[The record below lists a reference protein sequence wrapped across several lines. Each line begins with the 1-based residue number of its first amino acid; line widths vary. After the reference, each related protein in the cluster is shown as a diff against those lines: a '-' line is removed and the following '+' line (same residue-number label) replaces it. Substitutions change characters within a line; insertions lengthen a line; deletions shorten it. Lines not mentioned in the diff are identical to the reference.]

1 MYTDYPTDCEI
12 HAYVDLELD
21 ASRAQTIKEQAV
33 LDPELGK
40 RISEIRALKEQLAH
54 AFDDSSAAGSD
65 HASALDLAD
74 IDRSALL
81 VANATKSRP
90 TRSGAGVFPL
100 IIVGTLLGGMAMGY
114 VTGQHQ
120 NRSTPDDWVAQMVS
134 YQEMYT
140 QATIAAIQT
149 PNENP
154 QATQERLSVLLGS
167 AFVIPDLASKG
178 LTFKR
183 AQVLQSQNK
192 PVIQLAYQDEASG
205 EPVAVCI
212 TRLDNAA
219 TQAPAAG
226 TDRSVNYVAW
236 QEEHLGFVL
245 VGRQQSSTLSD
256 WVTATQ
262 VQQTA
267 SL

>member
-1 MYTDYPTDCEI
+1 MYTDYPTDSEI

-21 ASRAQTIKEQAV
+21 ASRAQTIKEQAA

-54 AFDDSSAAGSD
+54 AFDDNPMVGSD
-65 HASALDLAD
+65 PIDV
-74 IDRSALL
+74 DRSALL
-81 VANATKSRP
+81 VANAANTKSRLQR
-90 TRSGAGVFPL
+90 TGVFPL
-100 IIVGTLLGGMAMGY
+100 IIVGTLIGGIAMGY
-114 VTGQHQ
+114 ITGQHQ
-120 NRSTPDDWVAQMVS
+120 NSSTPDDWVTQMVS

-183 AQVLQSQNK
+183 AQVLQSQSK
-192 PVIQLAYQDEASG
+192 PVIQLAYQDTATG

-212 TRLDNAA
+212 TRLDDPA
-219 TQAPAAG
+219 TRAPEAG

-236 QEEHLGFVL
+236 QDQHLGFVV
-245 VGRQQSSTLSD
+245 VGRQQSSALSD

-262 VQQTA
+262 LQQTA
-267 SL
+267 KL